1 MGLIA
6 SCGSVKIV
14 RGHLGKG
21 SPLSFWRPSAEAAVF
36 FPTCYK
42 KRKIGIMARD
52 REGWTVFH
60 HAAAASS
67 SAALL
72 STICGNSTNHHA
84 IIDERNSYELTPLH
98 IASLRSSAVV
108 VEKLVNYGAFRS
120 EVDYGANAALHLACI
135 RDPP

>member
-1 MGLIA
+1 
-6 SCGSVKIV
+6 
-14 RGHLGKG
+14 
-21 SPLSFWRPSAEAAVF
+21 
-36 FPTCYK
+36 
-42 KRKIGIMARD
+42 MARD

-84 IIDERNSYELTPLH
+84 IIDERNSYGLTPLH

-135 RDPP
+135 RDPPKYRGHCSFAEGSRHVLLPSRPLRLAL

>member
-1 MGLIA
+1 
-6 SCGSVKIV
+6 
-14 RGHLGKG
+14 
-21 SPLSFWRPSAEAAVF
+21 
-36 FPTCYK
+36 
-42 KRKIGIMARD
+42 MARD

-84 IIDERNSYELTPLH
+84 IIDERNSYGLTPLH